1 MSESTNRT
9 TESANASN
17 GADKPPPLDAGLEA
31 DPVTETDA
39 DSAPGDAAAVAE
51 KRSEAVAAFTARLG
65 EVVALLMTMPRYR
78 HMALQDLDW
87 MVLAPLMRDQLAV
100 ATANAR
106 ESGAKQLAGAV
117 LTARVS
123 EAVDVSI
130 REQIKAGVFPV
141 RLKPGDWTSGEIV
154 WLLDVIAPTK
164 PIATRILSEV
174 SRARFKGQKVLVH
187 PIVAGLVD
195 KDVLRKVGG
204 EGGEAA

>member
-9 TESANASN
+9 NESAKGSN
-17 GADKPPPLDAGLEA
+17 GAGEQAPIDAGLEA
-31 DPVTETDA
+31 EANVETVAEGSA
-39 DSAPGDAAAVAE
+39 DDAAAASQ
-51 KRSEAVAAFTARLG
+51 KRSEALAAFTARLG
-65 EVVALLMTMPRYR
+65 EVVALLMTVPRYR
-78 HMALQDLDW
+78 HMAIHDLDW
-87 MVLAPLMRDQLAV
+87 LVLSPLMRDQLAV
-100 ATANAR
+100 ATANTK

-123 EAVDVSI
+123 EAVDASI

-141 RLKPGDWTSGEIV
+141 RLKPGDWASGEIV

-174 SRARFKGQKVLVH
+174 SRARFAGQKALVH